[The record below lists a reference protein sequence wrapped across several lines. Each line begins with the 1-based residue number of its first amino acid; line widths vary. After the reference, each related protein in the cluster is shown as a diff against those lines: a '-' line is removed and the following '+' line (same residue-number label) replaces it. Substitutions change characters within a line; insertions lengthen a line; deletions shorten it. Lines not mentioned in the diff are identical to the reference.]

1 MSRRSPSRGE
11 HQSPCRQSKNDSR
24 QNIMA
29 SPAPAA
35 AMFSGGGAPDR
46 WCGAW
51 RGWREM
57 APCGGRRPTTLAAS
71 SSRGSAAGRQRGSM
85 TVAAAPNASLGNLTD
100 EEAGDDES
108 WESVLKLVLK
118 TLALVTIISSAVFG
132 NLLVVTSVIR
142 HHKLRITTNYFIVS
156 LALADTL
163 VALFA
168 MTFNASVT
176 ISGRWLFNQ
185 TVCDF
190 WNSCD
195 VLFSTASIMHLCCI
209 SVDRYYAIIKP
220 LEYPTKI
227 TGRTVA
233 IMLACAWISSGLISF
248 IPIFMGWY
256 TTDEHLGYKLDHPD
270 ECIFVVN
277 KPYAIVSSSVSF
289 WIPCCIM
296 LFTYWRI
303 YVEATRQEKM
313 LCKSQ
318 MGPAGMLC
326 RNSTDLPNVHA
337 PPHRNSHGDDPE
349 SGQSTPTKRTINKMK
364 REHKA
369 AKTLGIIMGAFILC
383 WLPFF
388 LWYVS
393 VTMCGDACP
402 CPDLVVDLLF
412 WIGYLNSSLN
422 PVIYAY
428 FNREFRQAFK
438 ETLQAIFCSSL
449 GNDLRFNC
457 RFRLFDSRQ
466 ERSAMR

>member
-1 MSRRSPSRGE
+1 
-11 HQSPCRQSKNDSR
+11 
-24 QNIMA
+24 MA
-29 SPAPAA
+29 LALAA
-35 AMFSGGGAPDR
+35 AARVAAGA
-46 WCGAW
+46 A
-51 RGWREM
+51 
-57 APCGGRRPTTLAAS
+57 
-71 SSRGSAAGRQRGSM
+71 RGSDAAQGGSM
-85 TVAAAPNASLGNLTD
+85 TVAAPNASLGNLTD

-108 WESVLKLVLK
+108 WEGVLKLVLK

-256 TTDEHLGYKLDHPD
+256 TTDEHLGYKIDHPD

-438 ETLQAIFCSSL
+438 ETLQAIFCSCKGHSCSMARSGRSRAIRFDCAYRSTL
-449 GNDLRFNC
+449 DVAESKCLRG
-457 RFRLFDSRQ
+457 D
-466 ERSAMR
+466 

>member
-1 MSRRSPSRGE
+1 
-11 HQSPCRQSKNDSR
+11 
-24 QNIMA
+24 
-29 SPAPAA
+29 
-35 AMFSGGGAPDR
+35 
-46 WCGAW
+46 
-51 RGWREM
+51 
-57 APCGGRRPTTLAAS
+57 
-71 SSRGSAAGRQRGSM
+71 
-85 TVAAAPNASLGNLTD
+85 
-100 EEAGDDES
+100 S

-233 IMLACAWISSGLISF
+233 IMLTCAWVSSGLISF
-248 IPIFMGWY
+248 IPIFLGWY
-256 TTDEHLGYKLDHPD
+256 TTNEHLVYKVEHPD

-277 KPYAIVSSSVSF
+277 KPYAIISSSVSF

-318 MGPAGMLC
+318 MGPGMLC
-326 RNSTDLPNVHA
+326 RNSTDQSMPN
-337 PPHRNSHGDDPE
+337 
-349 SGQSTPTKRTINKMK
+349 

-393 VTMCGDACP
+393 ITMCGDACP
-402 CPDLVVDLLF
+402 CPELVVDLLF

-438 ETLQAIFCSSL
+438 ETLQAIFCSCKGAPCL
-449 GNDLRFNC
+449 PAHG
-457 RFRLFDSRQ
+457 DSRAIRFKCTY
-466 ERSAMR
+466 RSTQDIGLVENKYLRD